1 MCHRHIFLF
10 FSSNPLNSLLCKALQ
25 MMTSPKAYVKF
36 YFVLKLFPLFA
47 QIYLFFFANEL

>member
-1 MCHRHIFLF
+1 MCHRHIFL